1 MPTATGKKGKAS
13 QAAPADE
20 LQTNGALPLRR
31 SARARPATAAPAARK
46 AAKAG
51 AAVAAAAPA
60 AVAGAPVPAAAAVTP
75 LRPSAMPRASPLSS
89 GDDVNDWAAQLER
102 AGASRSRAGPLSP
115 LTPTEDDSPRAGRG
129 RQLSNRSEPSPP
141 SKRAR
146 GTSSPRTMAD
156 DELYVR
162 AAEAAEAYQELEDHY
177 AGRFAEEAERYQ
189 QVESAAAACRAKV
202 KEYEQRIAA
211 LQAQC
216 ECPFLASWGPAF
228 GWAAHICAY
237 VCSRAHICVFFVP
250 HSLRGPSSCPF
261 PPLLPTP
268 GAGTRSWSSF
278 TRRHAFFPPREHA
291 SLLSRKHAPSFLL
304 RTRLHGANVLFLCS
318 GCVRHPR
325 SPGAAHSFSL
335 RPSLVP
341 PCGGPIASG
350 TCPAPGC
357 GVAGDSGPASAAHC
371 RHAPSCPGHSCHPL
385 CSQDGGGSPHQ
396 REHPLLLGWSWW
408 FLRLLWVL
416 YKQAGLVTRPWG
428 HLPS

>member
-1 MPTATGKKGKAS
+1 M
-13 QAAPADE
+13 
-20 LQTNGALPLRR
+20 PLRR

-46 AAKAG
+46 AAKTG
-51 AAVAAAAPA
+51 AVVTAAAPA

-177 AGRFAEEAERYQ
+177 AGRFAEEAEHYQ

-216 ECPFLASWGPAF
+216 GCPFLASWGPAF
-228 GWAAHICAY
+228 GWGAHWLRPTPPLPGSGALLLPPPLAGPPPAAGPSRPAPARPQDAAWQEIQVQHQLHTADMPPPAPATRVILSAAKMGEVRHISANTRFFSDA
-237 VCSRAHICVFFVP
+237 VRQTLLNAWDQHIPLTEFTRSAQRAGLARRMQGISADGSRTSLSSTSAAPRFDCSRELLL
-250 HSLRGPSSCPF
+250 SLAEHQRRDTADAPPFKISKTVIFDEKDPSPSS
-261 PPLLPTP
+261 LPT
-268 GAGTRSWSSF
+268 SS
-278 TRRHAFFPPREHA
+278 
-291 SLLSRKHAPSFLL
+291 
-304 RTRLHGANVLFLCS
+304 
-318 GCVRHPR
+318 R
-325 SPGAAHSFSL
+325 SPPTSQLSATS
-335 RPSLVP
+335 VN
-341 PCGGPIASG
+341 ASR
-350 TCPAPGC
+350 CDARN
-357 GVAGDSGPASAAHC
+357 VAD
-371 RHAPSCPGHSCHPL
+371 R
-385 CSQDGGGSPHQ
+385 
-396 REHPLLLGWSWW
+396 
-408 FLRLLWVL
+408 
-416 YKQAGLVTRPWG
+416 
-428 HLPS
+428 

>member
-211 LQAQC
+211 LQAQ
-216 ECPFLASWGPAF
+216 LAASDTPAPRERRTPSPSAPR
-228 GWAAHICAY
+228 WSPPAA
-237 VCSRAHICVFFVP
+237 
-250 HSLRGPSSCPF
+250 GPSRPAPARPQDAAWQEIQVQHQLHTADM
-261 PPLLPTP
+261 PPPAP
-268 GAGTRSWSSF
+268 ATRVI
-278 TRRHAFFPPREHA
+278 
-291 SLLSRKHAPSFLL
+291 LSAAKM
-304 RTRLHGANVLFLCS
+304 GE
-318 GCVRHPR
+318 VRHISANTR
-325 SPGAAHSFSL
+325 FFSDGH
-335 RPSLVP
+335 
-341 PCGGPIASG
+341 GGFSG
-350 TCPAPGC
+350 FFGFYINRQ
-357 GVAGDSGPASAAHC
+357 VS
-371 RHAPSCPGHSCHPL
+371 
-385 CSQDGGGSPHQ
+385 
-396 REHPLLLGWSWW
+396 
-408 FLRLLWVL
+408 
-416 YKQAGLVTRPWG
+416 
-428 HLPS
+428 